1 MAESSVR
8 GAVGLGRIA
17 STIAVSD
24 TDRAVEFY
32 CRVLGMR
39 VTFSN
44 GDPVGFVILNNAAAE
59 LHLTLVAQHRG
70 SAHNVAHLMVDDA
83 TGLYDQ
89 LVDHQVRIIKGL
101 RGRQLWPARLRVRRP
116 GREPNRRGPSRCAD
130 PPEPSR
136 AGSRPTSHRL
146 AFASSPT
153 QV

>member
-1 MAESSVR
+1 MAESSAR

-101 RGRQLWPARLRVRRP
+101 RDANYGLRGFVF
-116 GREPNRRGPSRCAD
+116 AD
-130 PPEPSR
+130 PDGNRIDVGQSLR
-136 AGSRPTSHRL
+136 
-146 AFASSPT
+146 
-153 QV
+153 